1 MYVYVMATSEVGP
14 SKIGIST
21 APEKRQ
27 RGLQTGHPEQIIV
40 HYRTRVRDECE
51 ARLVEHIAHR
61 SLRQCRVEAGN
72 EWFAVP
78 TAEAMIAVRHAA
90 AVVGALHDPTVT
102 LGKFDRKAAVTWL
115 KSIEDHRSALSDED
129 RDSATIDDLQ
139 APDLLE
145 VFACSRRPA
154 PSSFSFN
161 HYLDTWPEG
170 PWHRAIQQDMGRVR
184 CSGASFLPYLEV
196 SDILVERNIDEG
208 SHVSC
213 RWIEWSLARD
223 LTASERT
230 LLSEIWNTFAERYNA
245 VELTDPYI
253 PEHGRDD
260 RVDDVEL
267 FAQINDQCHPGR
279 QCAIFCHEHFRAVL
293 LPRRALELHSYD
305 RLARSVLRPFSGEIS
320 GFVAPIIRQ
329 SLWSEPLASWLHKTP
344 TRRDAALARFL
355 GSSLKQ
361 YPELRHR
368 QPVEYGKALASVYH
382 ELPRVELTGA
392 W

>member
-1 MYVYVMATSEVGP
+1 MYIYVMATSEFGP
-14 SKIGIST
+14 SKVGISA

-51 ARLVEHIAHR
+51 ARMVEQIAHR
-61 SLRQCRVEAGN
+61 SLRLCRAGADN
-72 EWFAVP
+72 EWFNVP
-78 TAEAMIAVRHAA
+78 TAEAMIAVRHAT
-90 AVVGALHDPTVT
+90 AVVSGLHDPAVT
-102 LGKFDRKAAVTWL
+102 LDEFSRTATVSWL
-115 KSIEDHRSALSDED
+115 KSIEDYRLALGDGD
-129 RDSATIDDLQ
+129 RDNATIDDLR

-145 VFACSRRPA
+145 VTACLRRPA
-154 PSSFSFN
+154 ASNFSFN

-170 PWHRAIQQDMGRVR
+170 PWHRAIRRNLGRVQ
-184 CSGASFLPYLEV
+184 CAGSSFVPYLEV
-196 SDILVERNIDEG
+196 ADILAERNIDEG

-223 LTASERT
+223 LTASEHT

-245 VELTDPYI
+245 IELADPYI

-260 RVDDVEL
+260 RVDDVEM
-267 FAQINDQCHPGR
+267 FAQINDQCHLGR
-279 QCAIFCHEHFRAVL
+279 QCAVFCHEHFRAVL

-305 RLARSVLRPFSGEIS
+305 CLARSILRPLSGEIG
-320 GFVAPIIRQ
+320 GFIAPVISQ
-329 SLWSEPLASWLHKTP
+329 SLWSEPLASWLRKTP

-355 GSSLKQ
+355 GNSLKQ

-382 ELPRVELTGA
+382 ELPRVELTG
-392 W
+392 

>member
-1 MYVYVMATSEVGP
+1 MHVYVMATSEFGP
-14 SKIGIST
+14 SKVGISA

-40 HYRTRVRDECE
+40 HYRARVRDECE
-51 ARLVEHIAHR
+51 ARMVEQIAHR
-61 SLRQCRVEAGN
+61 SLRLVRAEAGN
-72 EWFAVP
+72 EWFKLP

-90 AVVGALHDPTVT
+90 ALIGALHDPAMT
-102 LGKFDRKAAVTWL
+102 LDALSRKAAVSWL
-115 KSIEDHRSALSDED
+115 KSIEDYRAALDDEG
-129 RDSATIDDLQ
+129 RDSTTIDDLQ

-145 VFACSRRPA
+145 VLACLRRPA
-154 PSSFSFN
+154 ASSFSFN

-170 PWHRAIQQDMGRVR
+170 PWHRAIQQNLGRVR
-184 CSGASFLPYLEV
+184 CSGSSFLPYLEV
-196 SDILVERNIDEG
+196 ADILVERNIDEG

-245 VELTDPYI
+245 IELADPYV

-267 FAQINDQCHPGR
+267 FALINDPRHPGR

-305 RLARSVLRPFSGEIS
+305 RLARSVLRPLSGAIA
-320 GFVAPIIRQ
+320 GFVAPVIRQ
-329 SLWSEPLASWLHKTP
+329 SLWSEPLVSWLHKTP
-344 TRRDAALARFL
+344 TCRDAALARFL
-355 GSSLKQ
+355 GNSLKQ
-361 YPELRHR
+361 YPELGHR
-368 QPVEYGKALASVYH
+368 QPVEYGKALALIYH